1 MGHILDAGLGVVG
14 RYLALD
20 HLVVAAAGHEG
31 HAVGVSRQLQREGLR
46 DRDGLE
52 QVLHAQ
58 QHRGLFV
65 LLAAQQ
71 PAYGVQF
78 HGGFSLYLG
87 LGV

>member
-1 MGHILDAGLGVVG
+1 MRVTPSASP
-14 RYLALD
+14 ASSN
-20 HLVVAAAGHEG
+20 EK
-31 HAVGVSRQLQREGLR
+31 GLR

-52 QVLHAQ
+52 QVLHAQQGALPGAGQRHRQ

-78 HGGFSLYLG
+78 HGGFSFLKVSCYE
-87 LGV
+87 